1 MIRRPPR
8 STRTDTLFPYKT
20 LFRSGRN
27 ADDEARSRPHPG
39 LLPAHRRDRI
49 RGRHAGEDHCRDAGV
64 HDIRAPGAGD
74 RPGPFGVD
82 GEEEAGGLFLM
93 TASNLA
99 PVGAHLGATLLYPQ
113 RPVAP
118 ECAPTGERT

>member
-27 ADDEARSRPHPG
+27 ADDEARSLPHPG
-39 LLPAHRRDRI
+39 LLLAHRRDRI

-64 HDIRAPGAGD
+64 HDLRAPGAGD
-74 RPGPFGVD
+74 RRGPFGVE
-82 GEEEAGGLFLM
+82 GEEEEGG
-93 TASNLA
+93 ARKS
-99 PVGAHLGATLLYPQ
+99 VVEGKSVSVSVDLGGWRDNKKKYI
-113 RPVAP
+113 
-118 ECAPTGERT
+118 